1 MQTHNKKAKF
11 FIESLGCA
19 KNQVDSEILLAT
31 LQQKGWTYVDQ
42 AEQADLIIV
51 NTCGFIQ
58 PAKVESI
65 ETVLSFR
72 VAYPGKKV
80 LLAGCFAQRYGK
92 DLLDQL
98 PEVDGIFGNHDLQ
111 QIDTVSQQ
119 VMAGERPVTL
129 PDWQYSPAYRDQ
141 LFSFAGSSYVKISE
155 GCNHRCSFCAIPLIR
170 GPLKSVPIEEI
181 LRQIRELLRK
191 GIVEINLIA
200 QDLAAYGNDRGQH
213 EFPLL
218 LRKISELSGD
228 FWVRLLYIHP
238 DNFPI
243 EILSIMKDDPRILPY
258 FDIPFQHGSRRVLR
272 RMGRS
277 GTASEYLHL
286 IEKIRDELPDTI
298 IRSTLMVGFPG
309 EGRREFKE
317 LQQFQRDAQFD
328 WAGVF
333 VFSREEGTPAFSMRS
348 GLGDRLSAGRAQ
360 KRKETL
366 EAAQR
371 EISALRT
378 DRFVDRTVR
387 VLVEEE
393 VPGEALSLGR
403 AYMHAPEVDGSAI
416 ILSDSVKP
424 GDWVDMKVVKRN
436 NFDIEVVP
444 RHELV

>member
-1 MQTHNKKAKF
+1 MQSQNKNKF
-11 FIESLGCA
+11 YIESLGCA
-19 KNQVDSEILLAT
+19 KNQVDSEVIYHNLE
-31 LQQKGWTYVDQ
+31 QKGWGYVEN

-51 NTCGFIQ
+51 NSCGFIQ
-58 PAKVESI
+58 PAKEETI
-65 ETVLSFR
+65 ETVLSLR
-72 VAYPGKKV
+72 KAYPDKKV

-92 DLLDQL
+92 DLLTQL
-98 PEVDGIFGNHDLQ
+98 PEIDGVFGNHDLGQ
-111 QIDTVSQQ
+111 VETVSRQ
-119 VMAGERPVTL
+119 VMEGERPVIL
-129 PDWQYSPAYRDQ
+129 PNRKYSPAYRSR
-141 LFSFAGSSYVKISE
+141 LFSFPRSSYVKISE

-170 GPLKSVPIEEI
+170 GPLNSNPIDEI
-181 LRQIRELLRK
+181 VRQIRELLGQ

-200 QDLAAYGNDRGQH
+200 QDLAAYGGDRGAS

-218 LRKISELSGD
+218 LRRISEISGD
-228 FWVRLLYIHP
+228 FWIRLLYIHP

-309 EGRREFKE
+309 EGLREFKE

-348 GLGDRLSAGRAQ
+348 GLGDRLSAGRAR